1 MATVSIT
8 LCAAI
13 LFASSQPVSAEESSA
28 SYREYL
34 SGGTAG
40 TGIVDE
46 SRYTVVSVSTEEEL
60 AQLAENCG
68 LDIWSGDKYVTLE
81 NDIELQ
87 EHRNLMIPSFNG
99 IFEGNG
105 HKISNLQIDDP
116 GSAVGLFRYIQA
128 DGIVRNLEVT
138 GRVQPQGSQDRAG
151 ILAGV
156 NYGSILNCSVYG
168 SVSGDREIGGI
179 VGLNAE
185 TGEIRRSQSS
195 AMVTGNHSAGGI
207 CGSNRGI
214 LNNCKNM
221 GNINIHSTEVSYD
234 LEDLTMENLEDINST
249 DNTQVHTDTGGIA
262 GYSEGKIYYCS
273 NSGTVGYQH
282 IGYNT
287 GGIVGRLHQGYLQN
301 CSNTGHVMGRKDVGG
316 IAGQMEPF
324 LEIQYLNDKL
334 GEIDRETEKF
344 FDLLEVTHEDLSS
357 YGSEG
362 SALIKDVTDNLR
374 NINSAMEYLTA
385 AGNDL
390 IYIYNQELTGI
401 NDDLKR
407 LNTEL
412 GDLAESDKENGNTTD
427 HIVVDGSILGSVS
440 GGDIT
445 IRLPN
450 DKESY
455 LAALRRFGESAGGHV
470 SNMTGAVNDR
480 SGGVTD
486 NLEIV
491 NREAEAAG
499 NSLSRLASVLEEGTD
514 KNAENVDALIAQA
527 KVLRRSVKELR
538 DDLFR
543 YEGITTEDTSD
554 EAASDGLENPGVPQE
569 EAYYDTSAF
578 QQGKITLCVN
588 QGLVEA
594 DTNVGGIVGQVA
606 TEYDFDPEEDITV
619 TGAESFHIE
628 QAVKAVIRESRN
640 LGTVIG
646 KKNYVGG
653 VVGKADFGAVISC
666 ESYGDVS
673 STNGNYV
680 GGIAGSSSY
689 CVRSCYSMGNLSGK
703 SYVGGIAGT
712 GCDIFYSYSYPVLE
726 YTGECAGSI
735 AGQLNEDGVLCGNYY
750 VEGNVPGIDSIGYQG
765 GAAPLAYGEFCNM
778 PGVPETFSQFTV
790 RFLAEGQELAVYQ
803 CSYGDKLDPALIPR
817 IPEKEGYYGCWPEFD
832 ASCITGNL
840 TLEAQYEKWI
850 STLAS
855 AWQED
860 GKAKVLVQ
868 GEFLPGNVLE
878 TEEVPE
884 GIRLSIVYR
893 PEETT
898 AAVGALTGNDTATE
912 GDLTGNDTATVGA
925 LTGNDTATEGDL
937 TGNDTAAEGDL
948 TGNDTAAGGVL
959 TGNGTTAGGSDGQ
972 DFVTVRVL
980 CEEPEKAKVE
990 LYREGTYIQ
999 TPAEVV
1005 GSYVEFDM
1013 EQPGIF
1019 RLTEEQDTGKL
1030 KTAAIGAAAVLA
1042 VLLLIVIAKKIGSRR
1057 SENRKTEGKTT
1068 EDRG

>member
-1 MATVSIT
+1 MKHRMQKTNNRFMATVSIT

-470 SNMTGAVNDR
+470 SNMT
-480 SGGVTD
+480 T
-486 NLEIV
+486 
-491 NREAEAAG
+491 
-499 NSLSRLASVLEEGTD
+499 
-514 KNAENVDALIAQA
+514 
-527 KVLRRSVKELR
+527 
-538 DDLFR
+538 
-543 YEGITTEDTSD
+543 
-554 EAASDGLENPGVPQE
+554 
-569 EAYYDTSAF
+569 
-578 QQGKITLCVN
+578 
-588 QGLVEA
+588 
-594 DTNVGGIVGQVA
+594 
-606 TEYDFDPEEDITV
+606 
-619 TGAESFHIE
+619 TGAE
-628 QAVKAVIRESRN
+628 
-640 LGTVIG
+640 
-646 KKNYVGG
+646 
-653 VVGKADFGAVISC
+653 
-666 ESYGDVS
+666 VS
-673 STNGNYV
+673 PT
-680 GGIAGSSSY
+680 IW
-689 CVRSCYSMGNLSGK
+689 K
-703 SYVGGIAGT
+703 S
-712 GCDIFYSYSYPVLE
+712 
-726 YTGECAGSI
+726 
-735 AGQLNEDGVLCGNYY
+735 
-750 VEGNVPGIDSIGYQG
+750 
-765 GAAPLAYGEFCNM
+765 
-778 PGVPETFSQFTV
+778 
-790 RFLAEGQELAVYQ
+790 
-803 CSYGDKLDPALIPR
+803 
-817 IPEKEGYYGCWPEFD
+817 
-832 ASCITGNL
+832 
-840 TLEAQYEKWI
+840 
-850 STLAS
+850 
-855 AWQED
+855 
-860 GKAKVLVQ
+860 
-868 GEFLPGNVLE
+868 
-878 TEEVPE
+878 
-884 GIRLSIVYR
+884 
-893 PEETT
+893 
-898 AAVGALTGNDTATE
+898 
-912 GDLTGNDTATVGA
+912 
-925 LTGNDTATEGDL
+925 
-937 TGNDTAAEGDL
+937 
-948 TGNDTAAGGVL
+948 
-959 TGNGTTAGGSDGQ
+959 
-972 DFVTVRVL
+972 
-980 CEEPEKAKVE
+980 
-990 LYREGTYIQ
+990 
-999 TPAEVV
+999 
-1005 GSYVEFDM
+1005 
-1013 EQPGIF
+1013 
-1019 RLTEEQDTGKL
+1019 
-1030 KTAAIGAAAVLA
+1030 
-1042 VLLLIVIAKKIGSRR
+1042 
-1057 SENRKTEGKTT
+1057 
-1068 EDRG
+1068 

>member
-1 MATVSIT
+1 M
-8 LCAAI
+8 
-13 LFASSQPVSAEESSA
+13 
-28 SYREYL
+28 
-34 SGGTAG
+34 
-40 TGIVDE
+40 
-46 SRYTVVSVSTEEEL
+46 
-60 AQLAENCG
+60 
-68 LDIWSGDKYVTLE
+68 
-81 NDIELQ
+81 
-87 EHRNLMIPSFNG
+87 
-99 IFEGNG
+99 
-105 HKISNLQIDDP
+105 
-116 GSAVGLFRYIQA
+116 LFR
-128 DGIVRNLEVT
+128 
-138 GRVQPQGSQDRAG
+138 S
-151 ILAGV
+151 
-156 NYGSILNCSVYG
+156 
-168 SVSGDREIGGI
+168 
-179 VGLNAE
+179 
-185 TGEIRRSQSS
+185 
-195 AMVTGNHSAGGI
+195 
-207 CGSNRGI
+207 
-214 LNNCKNM
+214 
-221 GNINIHSTEVSYD
+221 
-234 LEDLTMENLEDINST
+234 
-249 DNTQVHTDTGGIA
+249 
-262 GYSEGKIYYCS
+262 
-273 NSGTVGYQH
+273 
-282 IGYNT
+282 
-287 GGIVGRLHQGYLQN
+287 
-301 CSNTGHVMGRKDVGG
+301 
-316 IAGQMEPF
+316 
-324 LEIQYLNDKL
+324 
-334 GEIDRETEKF
+334 
-344 FDLLEVTHEDLSS
+344 
-357 YGSEG
+357 
-362 SALIKDVTDNLR
+362 
-374 NINSAMEYLTA
+374 
-385 AGNDL
+385 
-390 IYIYNQELTGI
+390 
-401 NDDLKR
+401 
-407 LNTEL
+407 
-412 GDLAESDKENGNTTD
+412 
-427 HIVVDGSILGSVS
+427 
-440 GGDIT
+440 
-445 IRLPN
+445 
-450 DKESY
+450 
-455 LAALRRFGESAGGHV
+455 
-470 SNMTGAVNDR
+470 
-480 SGGVTD
+480 
-486 NLEIV
+486 
-491 NREAEAAG
+491 
-499 NSLSRLASVLEEGTD
+499 
-514 KNAENVDALIAQA
+514 
-527 KVLRRSVKELR
+527 
-538 DDLFR
+538 
-543 YEGITTEDTSD
+543 EDTSD

-628 QAVKAVIRESRN
+628 QTVKAVIRESRN

-803 CSYGDKLDPALIPR
+803 CGYGDKLEPALIPR
-817 IPEKEGYYGCWPEFD
+817 IPEKEGCYGCWPEFD

-898 AAVGALTGNDTATE
+898 AAGGVLTE
-912 GDLTGNDTATVGA
+912 
-925 LTGNDTATEGDL
+925 
-937 TGNDTAAEGDL
+937 NDTAAEGVL
-948 TGNDTAAGGVL
+948 TENDTAAEGVL
-959 TGNGTTAGGSDGQ
+959 TGNGTTAGGSGGQ
-972 DFVTVRVL
+972 DFVTVRVF

-999 TPAEVV
+999 TPVEVV

-1013 EQPGIF
+1013 EHSGIF

-1057 SENRKTEGKTT
+1057 SENKKTEGKTT